1 MIYRISVLSI
11 KREIVFVKHFQEN
24 TILEIKLSRGSCPP
38 YSIHTFGSKLL
49 KIIQMSNFIPDNQT
63 THHSNVLTFILHK
76 LDVKGHFLWMFNH
89 ISVLRL
95 VCF

>member
-24 TILEIKLSRGSCPP
+24 TILEIPLSRGSCPP
-38 YSIHTFGSKLL
+38 YSIHTFGSELL

-63 THHSNVLTFILHK
+63 THHSNVL
-76 LDVKGHFLWMFNH
+76 VKGHFLWMFNH